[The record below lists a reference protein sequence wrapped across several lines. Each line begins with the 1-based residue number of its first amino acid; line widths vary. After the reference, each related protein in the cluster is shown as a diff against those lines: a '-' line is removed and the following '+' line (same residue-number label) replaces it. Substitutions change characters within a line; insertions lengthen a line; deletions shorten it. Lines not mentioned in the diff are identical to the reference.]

1 MYKQTMY
8 LSIIQK
14 VDTVLTS
21 YLCPVR
27 LQVQFRILQGVIT
40 MLIEKP
46 IRQRTSYTSI
56 TSKKELVIREDEQ
69 NINGNNIFITTIT
82 KLSSDITM
90 KKNTSKNYSVHR
102 TLHVRQSILNHRMT
116 LTSRSMT
123 YFEVT
128 LAIHRDGM
136 SR

>member
-1 MYKQTMY
+1 
-8 LSIIQK
+8 
-14 VDTVLTS
+14 
-21 YLCPVR
+21 
-27 LQVQFRILQGVIT
+27 

-102 TLHVRQSILNHRMT
+102 TLHVR
-116 LTSRSMT
+116 
-123 YFEVT
+123 
-128 LAIHRDGM
+128 
-136 SR
+136 